1 MDKVRK
7 YFLVTV
13 NDNTLPI
20 YFTEFCSKYCSLGIN
35 QQSINIVFDLFLVL
49 WSYCMVV
56 GFTTT
61 CAISAYHH

>member
-20 YFTEFCSKYCSLGIN
+20 YFTEFCSFLN
-35 QQSINIVFDLFLVL
+35 VSIPFLQLLHSAMMNITLK
-49 WSYCMVV
+49 
-56 GFTTT
+56 
-61 CAISAYHH
+61 